1 MRLLSCNKR
10 LASTWHASTNI
21 SNELMVKEMVLLQ
34 IEEKRQQMI
43 ELALTY
49 GFTAKETI
57 ECSQEL
63 DQLINQYLQQTKI
76 FESPSLPVQ

>member
-1 MRLLSCNKR
+1 
-10 LASTWHASTNI
+10 
-21 SNELMVKEMVLLQ
+21 MVKEMVLLL

-57 ECSQEL
+57 QCSQEL
-63 DQLINQYLQQTKI
+63 DRLINQYLQQTTV
-76 FESPSLPVQ
+76 FEPPVPSVQ